1 MRKSI
6 TKRFKD
12 RFTITWVLF
21 WESTL
26 SLALAGA
33 FSLLDKIP
41 YKACLMKSVPLICL
55 ITMGILGLYAF
66 EALVDNNWRIK
77 SANEEYP
84 VVKSFILIFI
94 NAVIFLIMDQR
105 NKSYALFIVPMILW
119 LYSVIV
125 CVYYKRKRLRY

>member
-6 TKRFKD
+6 TKSFKD
-12 RFTITWVLF
+12 RFTITWALF

-33 FSLLDKIP
+33 LSLLDKIP
-41 YKACLMKSVPLICL
+41 YKACLMKSVAHICL
-55 ITMGILGLYAF
+55 ISMGILGLYAF

-119 LYSVIV
+119 LYSLIV
-125 CVYYKRKRLRY
+125 CVYYKWKRHRY